1 MCQTLHDLD
10 IQSRAAASIVD
21 DWQGPIA
28 GDSQTSGELTAQ
40 SGAALVRSVWTIN
53 ELVALLLHA
62 VDASHGVPEICAE
75 INKRQAVDDGHT
87 EKVVATIRGFVVS
100 MRRLDRAIRAAINI
114 VDMLQGQGLSIARA
128 DELLECPVVLSEII
142 DEVVRFSEDLEWESL
157 SKQAL
162 PLSEFKEL
170 AAYLVEAG
178 KASA

>member
-142 DEVVRFSEDLEWESL
+142 DEVVRFSEDLEWGSL